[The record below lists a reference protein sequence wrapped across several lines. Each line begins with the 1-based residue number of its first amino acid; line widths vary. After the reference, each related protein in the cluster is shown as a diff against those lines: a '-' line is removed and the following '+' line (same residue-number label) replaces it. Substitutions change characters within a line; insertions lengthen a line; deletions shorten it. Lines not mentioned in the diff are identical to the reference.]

1 MNEGVIEPSFSPRR
15 AQVLVT
21 KDELHKRRMV
31 IDYSQTVNRFTLL
44 DAYPLPNI
52 DEHISAIAKGTIFS
66 TLDLKSAYYQIPLC
80 PEDRQFTAF
89 EADGK
94 LYQYTRLPFGVTNGV
109 SSFQRI
115 VNELIVK
122 YELHGTYAY
131 LENITVSGVNKSDHD
146 AKLNAMIEVAE
157 AEKLT
162 FNFDECVFAKSEI
175 DLLGYRVSHLK
186 IQPDPERLRSLR
198 ELPVPSTKKELL
210 RALGMF
216 SYYARWISRFF
227 QQN

>member
-1 MNEGVIEPSFSPRR
+1 ML
-15 AQVLVT
+15 AT
-21 KDELHKRRMV
+21 KDERHKRRIV

-44 DAYPLPNI
+44 DAYPLPTI
-52 DEHISAIAKGTIFS
+52 DKQISAIAKGTIFS

-109 SSFQRI
+109 SIFQRI
-115 VNELIVK
+115 VNELIAK
-122 YELHGTYAY
+122 YELHGACTY
-131 LENITVSGVNKSDHD
+131 LDNITVSCVNKSDYD
-146 AKLNAMIEVAE
+146 AKLKALIKAAE

-162 FNFDECVFAKSEI
+162 FNFDKCVFAKSKI

-186 IQPDPERLRSLR
+186 IQPDPERLQPLR
-198 ELPVPSTKKELL
+198 ELPVPSTVVLNRGSTML
-210 RALGMF
+210 FQGF
-216 SYYARWISRFF
+216 GGRFPIF
-227 QQN
+227 

>member
-1 MNEGVIEPSFSPRR
+1 MNEGVVEPLFSPWR
-15 AQVLVT
+15 AKVLAT
-21 KDELHKRRMV
+21 KDDRRKRRMV

-52 DEHISAIAKGTIFS
+52 DEQISSIAKGTIFS

-94 LYQYTRLPFGVTNGV
+94 LYQYTRSPFGVTNGV
-109 SSFQRI
+109 SLFQRI
-115 VNELIVK
+115 VNELIAK

-131 LENITVSGVNKSDHD
+131 LDNITVSCVNRNDHD
-146 AKLNAMIEVAE
+146 GKLKVLIEAAE

-162 FNFDECVFAKSEI
+162 FNFDKCVFYQE
-175 DLLGYRVSHLK
+175 
-186 IQPDPERLRSLR
+186 
-198 ELPVPSTKKELL
+198 
-210 RALGMF
+210 
-216 SYYARWISRFF
+216 
-227 QQN
+227 